1 MLVLSRRPQQSLLI
15 GHDVV
20 VTVLEVNGDTVR
32 IGITAPPEVDIHRE
46 EVYLDLKKSN
56 VDAATSR
63 GAAAALTRRMRGKP
77 KPSVPASPAGAST
90 PSPDAS
96 DTSSTPGNSSDA
108 RPARPTP
115 QGPTSPR

>member
-56 VDAATSR
+56 VDAATSP
-63 GAAAALTRRMRGKP
+63 GAAAALTRRMRGKS
-77 KPSVPASPAGAST
+77 KPSATASPGRARGAEPT
-90 PSPDAS
+90 QPKAPDATNGAKAPNGTSTS
-96 DTSSTPGNSSDA
+96 DGPSD
-108 RPARPTP
+108 
-115 QGPTSPR
+115 PR